1 MRTGALQQKLEYE
14 SSWHYDTGV
23 YHRIRENIDVRFVVY
38 YSDVSDYV
46 ALDRPSAYNPNAF
59 AYNIDS
65 VGFYGMEFE
74 FDARFDTIN
83 IFGNYT
89 YLENKVD
96 ETDLP
101 DSFWVDVPPKHK
113 ANLGVRY
120 DLMKDLMAT
129 CDMRYVGVRK
139 SEGGYD
145 MDSYFITDVGM
156 QYTFLSDKAKLLVYV
171 NNLFGENYQEV
182 YGYPMPK
189 QTIGAQIKYT
199 F

>member
-23 YHRIRENIDVRFVVY
+23 YHRIKDNIDVRFVLY

-46 ALDRPSAYNPNAF
+46 VLDRPSAYNPNAY
-59 AYNIDS
+59 AYNIDNVS
-65 VGFYGMEFE
+65 FYGVECE
-74 FDARFDTIN
+74 FDARFKNYN

-89 YLENKVD
+89 YIDNRVD
-96 ETDLP
+96 ESGLP
-101 DSFWVDVPPKHK
+101 VTFWVDVPPKHK
-113 ANLGVRY
+113 GNLGVRY
-120 DLMKDLMAT
+120 HLKADLMLT
-129 CDMRYVGVRK
+129 GDMRYVGERK
-139 SEGGYD
+139 SEGGFD
-145 MDSYFITDVGM
+145 MDSYIITDVGL
-156 QYTFLSDKAKLLVYV
+156 QYTFLSDKAKLLIYV

-189 QTIGAQIKYT
+189 QTIGTQIKYT